1 MKEAE
6 IGGEKYSSNFC
17 SWKMSIMLL
26 CIEIIS
32 EEIDITTA
40 STIQDIT
47 ETNATN
53 SPLDISIFLV
63 EGITD
68 AKLNLLC

>member
-1 MKEAE
+1 
-6 IGGEKYSSNFC
+6 
-17 SWKMSIMLL
+17 MLL